1 MSLIHR
7 LYHFIM
13 DRFNGSEDGGLQLDR
28 NQQRR
33 RTALL
38 NHIGDVDL
46 FLGQLRR
53 IDHCRSEDEMIDLL
67 AKASILMQLDESFK
81 REFDSLQLSDEITG
95 EGKALL
101 RCVNK

>member
-1 MSLIHR
+1 
-7 LYHFIM
+7 M
-13 DRFNGSEDGGLQLDR
+13 DRFDGSEEGSMRLDR

-38 NHIGDVDL
+38 NHIGDIDL
-46 FLGQLRR
+46 FLGQLRC
-53 IDHCRSEDEMIDLL
+53 IDQCRSEDEMIDLL
-67 AKASILMQLDESFK
+67 AKASILMRLDESFK
-81 REFDSLQLSDEITG
+81 REFDSLQFSDEITG